1 MATVDR
7 LGASAVAPSA
17 GVPGRFAPALRRTL
31 WQAVP
36 TVIGILILN
45 FILLQLTPGDVV
57 DVMAGESGGA
67 TLQAMTALR
76 EQFGLVGSLGERL
89 WAYLG
94 QLVRLDLGVS
104 PRYQAP
110 VAVLIWERLPNTLFL
125 VVCGLALAII
135 AGVTIGV
142 VMATWVGRLPD
153 RVLTLVNLLLYS
165 TPGFWVGLM
174 LILLFSVKLGW
185 LPANGFATIGVE
197 LHGLDWLRDRLH
209 YAVLPVLTLSTF
221 FTAVYGRLTRA
232 AMLEVRQQD
241 FVRTARAKGIRPL
254 RVVTRHVL
262 RNALMPITTV
272 AGVHFAA
279 LMGGAA
285 VTETVFGWPG
295 LGRLALDAV
304 MTRDF
309 NLLLGILLLS
319 SLAVVVVNVLVDM
332 LQLWLD
338 PRIQAH

>member
-1 MATVDR
+1 MATS
-7 LGASAVAPSA
+7 ASPRAYQN
-17 GVPGRFAPALRRTL
+17 RFAPALRRTL
-31 WQAVP
+31 WQALP

-45 FILLQLTPGDVV
+45 FILLQWTPGDVV

-67 TLQAMTALR
+67 TLQSMTALR
-76 EQFGLVGSLGERL
+76 EQFGLTGSFTERL
-89 WAYLG
+89 LAYLG
-94 QLVRLDLGVS
+94 NLARFDLGIS
-104 PRYQAP
+104 PRYQTA
-110 VAVLIWERLPNTLFL
+110 VATLIWERLPNTLFL
-125 VVCGLALAII
+125 VVAGLALAII
-135 AGVTIGV
+135 LGVAIGA
-142 VMATWVGRLPD
+142 VMASWAGRLPD

-185 LPANGFATIGVE
+185 LPANGFATLGLE
-197 LHGLDWLRDRLH
+197 LHGTAWLLDRLQ

-221 FTAVYGRLTRA
+221 FIAVYGRLTRA

-241 FVRTARAKGIRPL
+241 FVRTARAKGIAPT

-279 LMGGAA
+279 LVGGAA

-319 SLAVVVVNVLVDM
+319 SLAVVVVNVLVDV

>member
-1 MATVDR
+1 MAT
-7 LGASAVAPSA
+7 SALPVTL
-17 GVPGRFAPALRRTL
+17 PGRFAPALRRTL

-67 TLQAMTALR
+67 SAASMAALR
-76 EQFGLVGSLGERL
+76 EQFGLTGSLAERL
-89 WAYLG
+89 LAYLG
-94 QLVRLDLGVS
+94 NLARFDLGVS
-104 PRYQAP
+104 PRYQAA
-110 VAVLIWERLPNTLFL
+110 VATLIWERLPNTLLL
-125 VVCGLALAII
+125 VVSGLLLAII
-135 AGVTIGV
+135 VGVAIGA
-142 VMATWVGRLPD
+142 VMATWAGRLPD
-153 RVLTLVNLLLYS
+153 RVFTIINLLLYS

-197 LHGLDWLRDRLH
+197 LHGVDWLLDRLQ
-209 YAVLPVLTLSTF
+209 YAVLPVVTLSTF
-221 FTAVYGRLTRA
+221 FIAVYGRLTRA

-241 FVRTARAKGIRPL
+241 FVRTARAKGIAPT

-279 LMGGAA
+279 LVGGAA

-319 SLAVVVVNVLVDM
+319 SLAVVVVNVLVDV

-338 PRIQAH
+338 PRIQAR